1 MKKKE
6 KPKRD
11 VLVTHKENVKE
22 VLIKPHN
29 NDVNIRADIKKHT
42 NKYGIFI
49 SFKIED

>member
-22 VLIKPHN
+22 LLIKSHN
-29 NDVNIRADIKKHT
+29 NDVNIRADIKENT
-42 NKYGIFI
+42 NKSGIFM
-49 SFKIED
+49 SFKIKD